1 MQKVTHALQV
11 KQHFASLY
19 GKATINQIKRYN
31 KLIANFKKQFGQREC
46 YLASSSGR
54 VEIVGNHT
62 DHNGGLVVGCT
73 VSLDIASAFLPN
85 QTGKVT
91 IISNGY
97 KPIKF
102 SVEDIDNTESGSTA
116 MAKGVLKGLA
126 NSGYKIGGFD
136 AVINSILPS
145 GAGISSSASF
155 QLLVATIQNHLY
167 NDGQIPAP
175 VLAEVGQF
183 AENVYFK
190 KPCGL
195 LDQGVIAVGGV
206 VAMDFSN
213 GFSFQSVPC
222 NFQGYNLVLVNT
234 GGSHANLTSH
244 YSAIP
249 AEMKAVANCFGK
261 QRLIEVDEQEFFL
274 QQQSLQQKLGLRPV
288 LRAKHFFQENKRV
301 QAVQQALSCGN
312 MQQFVDVVND
322 SGNSSLHQLQ
332 NCSVGTGDT
341 VIADAIAFA
350 KSICPTCASRVHG
363 GGFAGTIL
371 NVVPKQHVANFVENM
386 ANRYGKDNVFVLNVR
401 TVGATVL

>member
-1 MQKVTHALQV
+1 MQKVTNALQI

-19 GKATINQIKRYN
+19 GKATFNQLKRYD
-31 KLIANFKKQFGQREC
+31 KLISDFKKQFGKTDC
-46 YLASSSGR
+46 FVASSSGR

-85 QTGKVT
+85 QTGKVC
-91 IISNGY
+91 IMSNGY
-97 KPIKF
+97 KTIRF
-102 SVEDIDNTESGSTA
+102 SVDDIGIPESGSTS
-116 MAKGVLKGLA
+116 MVKGVLKGLV
-126 NSGYKIGGFD
+126 NRGYKIGGFN

-167 NDGQIPAP
+167 NDGKIPAP

-206 VAMDFSN
+206 VAMDFAN
-213 GFSFQSVPC
+213 GFAYQSVPC

-312 MQQFVDVVND
+312 MQQFVDVVNE

-332 NCSVGTGDT
+332 NCSTGQGDT
-341 VIADAIAFA
+341 VIADAIVFA

-371 NVVPKQHVANFVENM
+371 NVVPKEHVANFVENM